1 MHYRWLDKAAIIDEQ
16 TPSISLEVQEDR
28 GQLCTVE
35 QVREVKGLFT
45 LIPIWITFFGYSLL
59 VATGNT
65 FFLEQ
70 CSNMDFYIGNN
81 VLVPL
86 SSFIVL
92 KSFISFIIPLLFWSK
107 KARQQSVTRIRI
119 GVGMVCSILSCIA
132 ARQVEIHRLNLIERI
147 DPSDPTQ
154 IISMSVLWLVPQFS
168 LLGLM
173 EGLASNGLQ
182 EFFYN
187 HVATSM
193 RSYGPPFSDCAL
205 GFGNFISIALVLL
218 FKSWFKDTINTS
230 HLDRYYLALAILNF
244 VFLCIYAYASS
255 WYFNMESASN
265 DMELEDIVLDGND
278 DITEF
283 HPTGSLSSS
292 GWRRKVAKV
301 VTATRFYRRLM
312 KMVLS
317 QSPADIDSPEFVEG
331 LPLIKEVLDDEP
343 KHHED

>member
-1 MHYRWLDKAAIIDEQ
+1 M
-16 TPSISLEVQEDR
+16 
-28 GQLCTVE
+28 
-35 QVREVKGLFT
+35 REVKGLFT

-65 FFLEQ
+65 FFFEQ
-70 CSNMDFYIGNN
+70 SSNMDLNIGNAN
-81 VLVPL
+81 SVEVPL
-86 SSFIVL
+86 NSFVVL
-92 KSFISFIIPLLFWSK
+92 RSLISFIIPFLFWSK

-132 ARQVEIHRLNLIERI
+132 AWRVEVHRLNLIERT
-147 DPSDPTQ
+147 DPSNPNQ
-154 IISMSVLWLVPQFS
+154 NISMSVLWLVPQFS

-173 EGLASNGLQ
+173 EGLASSGLQ

-193 RSYGPPFSDCAL
+193 RSYGPPFSNCVL
-205 GFGNFISIALVLL
+205 GFGSFISTPLVLL

-255 WYFNMESASN
+255 WYFNMESASK

-301 VTATRFYRRLM
+301 VTATRFYRRLT